1 MIEPSF
7 TEDFVTDNQIYAAH
21 PRPDWARKGW
31 IPLNGIW
38 KLKHGRREV
47 DVMVPFPIG
56 SKASMVDFDGVGL
69 FRYSRSFD
77 LPQLDKTKRYLLHV
91 GASDHT
97 TTVFLNGQRVGLHT
111 GGYAS
116 FSFEITAFLEPL
128 GNCIDVDVRD
138 SRRWAQVRGKQTFRR
153 RPFYVWYTSTAGIW
167 QPIWIEE
174 TGHEFLVQGRVK
186 ADFRNMAVDIEAEVS
201 SALQAKDFCEGEDSN
216 GQDMRLELD
225 ICSPQGEWRTF
236 NTNYFQQERRFR
248 VRMPFAAIDLQL
260 WSPATPHL
268 YALRYRLI
276 SGSNTIDT
284 VESYFG
290 LRKITWKARQIFINN
305 VPIYLRMVLVQGY
318 YPGGVYTPL
327 SYSRIEN
334 DIRTIKAMGFNGAR
348 IHQKIE
354 SPYFHYLCDR
364 LGLLTTYEMPS
375 FYRPCARVFE
385 EYTQELREVIK
396 RDAMHP
402 SCLMWVLFNETWGI
416 WGSYSRRGRTRRFV
430 RSMVNL
436 VKSNDPTRPVIDN
449 SGWEHIQTDIV
460 DFHHYLRSAAIAR
473 NVYAKIRNRD
483 TSQLSRFSILK
494 VLSFYLLNRVGTAT
508 RTIFLDEEAAEQT
521 APWLLSEFG
530 GFGWYKN
537 MDRGSVIDTI
547 ERYTIDAVESG
558 LFCGYCLT
566 QLYDVERE
574 TNGLLTFERSPKIS
588 VERMKKINAILPSQ
602 GCLRP

>member
-1 MIEPSF
+1 MIQPSF
-7 TEDFVTDNQIYAAH
+7 IEDFANDDRIYAAH

-31 IPLNGIW
+31 MSLNGTW
-38 KLKHGRREV
+38 RLTHARHEV
-47 DVMVPFPIG
+47 DVLVPFPIG
-56 SKASMVDFDGVGL
+56 SEASMVDLDGVGL
-69 FRYSRSFD
+69 FGYSRSFD
-77 LPQLDKTKRYLLHV
+77 FPKLDETKRYLLHV

-97 TTVFLNGQRVGLHT
+97 TTVFLNGQRLGSHT
-111 GGYAS
+111 GGYTS
-116 FSFEITAFLEPL
+116 FSFEITAFLKPL
-128 GNCIDVDVRD
+128 GNRIDVNVRD
-138 SRRWAQVRGKQTFRR
+138 SRRRSQVRGKQTFRR
-153 RPFYVWYTSTAGIW
+153 RPFYVWYAGTAGIW
-167 QPIWIEE
+167 QPVWIEE
-174 TGHEFLVQGRVK
+174 TGREFLVQGSVK
-186 ADFRNMAVDIEAEVS
+186 ADFSSMAIDIEAEVS
-201 SALQAKDFCEGEDSN
+201 PAAQADDFRAGDSSS

-225 ICSPQGEWRTF
+225 ICSPLGERRTF
-236 NTNYFQQERRFR
+236 GANYFQQERRFR
-248 VRMPFAAIDLQL
+248 VRIPFTAIGILL
-260 WSPATPHL
+260 WSPDAPRL
-268 YALRYRLI
+268 YTLRYRLI
-276 SGSNTIDT
+276 SGSIINDT

-290 LRKITWKARQIFINN
+290 LRKITWDTREISIND

-327 SYSRIEN
+327 SYSRLEN
-334 DIRTIKAMGFNGAR
+334 DIRTIKEMGFNGAR

-375 FYRPCARVFE
+375 FYRSCSRVFE
-385 EYTQELREVIK
+385 EYARELKEVIS

-402 SCLMWVLFNETWGI
+402 SCVMWILFNETWGI
-416 WGSYSRRGRTRRFV
+416 WGSYCRRGRTRRFV
-430 RSMVNL
+430 RSMVDL
-436 VKSNDPTRPVIDN
+436 VKRNDPTRPVIDN
-449 SGWEHIQTDIV
+449 SGWEHIRTDIV

-473 NVYAKIRNRD
+473 AAYAKIRNSD

-508 RTIFLDEEAAEQT
+508 RTIFLDEKAAEQT

-537 MDRGSVIDTI
+537 MDQGSVAETI
-547 ERYTIDAVESG
+547 ERYTRDAVESG

-574 TNGLLTFERSPKIS
+574 TNGLLTFERNPKTDA
-588 VERMKKINAILPSQ
+588 ERMKKINAILPSQ